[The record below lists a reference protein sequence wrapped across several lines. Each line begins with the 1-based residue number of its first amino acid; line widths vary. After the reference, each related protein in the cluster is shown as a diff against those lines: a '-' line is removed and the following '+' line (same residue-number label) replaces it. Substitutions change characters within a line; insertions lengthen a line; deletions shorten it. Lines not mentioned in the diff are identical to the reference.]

1 MTSMDYMTAL
11 DTIIERTEIGYT
23 IASQDRLWIVFTF
36 DLESENAFR
45 YNRLYPAGYRR
56 WAYDLDIY
64 GVEVWTTRREA
75 EKYAAELRELLAAE
89 PFSPEGER
97 PQVYVMNLGDD
108 ARYEDAHLG
117 GYKRARREPKFAGS
131 REAWKA
137 CEEMQ
142 VRWREH
148 FARLSEA

>member
-23 IASQDRLWIVFTF
+23 IASQDRLWLVFIH
-36 DLESENAFR
+36 DLWSEDAFKF
-45 YNRLYPAGYRR
+45 NRLYPMSNGN
-56 WAYDLDIY
+56 WSYDLDLSD
-64 GVEVWTTRREA
+64 VLVWTSRREA
-75 EKYAAELRELLAAE
+75 ETYAVELRERLEAKPLDT
-89 PFSPEGER
+89 EGEK

-108 ARYEDAHLG
+108 ARLEDARLG
-117 GYKRARREPKFAGS
+117 GYKGARKTPKFAGS

-148 FARLSEA
+148 FTRPPEA